1 MKTPGNPR
9 KFPAVTRMG
18 GVVGLLA
25 RWKGSIYKLIGLD
38 IFIWLLFF
46 YIFNCLYRFLLD
58 ANQRRPSEYLKRILN
73 SYGSGNANVP
83 SVFQKVVVYCR
94 DFNKN
99 IPLTFV
105 LGFYVTTV
113 LNRWWGLWG
122 TLPWP
127 DDVIHYLTTYL
138 RGQVPEIMSAR
149 CNP

>member
-1 MKTPGNPR
+1 MTASDSIP
-9 KFPAVTRMG
+9 KFASGSRITG
-18 GVVGLLA
+18 IFKLLF

-38 IFIWLLFF
+38 IVIWLLFF
-46 YIFNCLYRFLLD
+46 YTFSCTYRFLLD
-58 ANQRRPSEYLKRILN
+58 AGQRSL
-73 SYGSGNANVP
+73 
-83 SVFQKVVVYCR
+83 FQKVVVYCR

-138 RGQVPEIMSAR
+138 NGQVRKTLHFSLME
-149 CNP
+149 NFY